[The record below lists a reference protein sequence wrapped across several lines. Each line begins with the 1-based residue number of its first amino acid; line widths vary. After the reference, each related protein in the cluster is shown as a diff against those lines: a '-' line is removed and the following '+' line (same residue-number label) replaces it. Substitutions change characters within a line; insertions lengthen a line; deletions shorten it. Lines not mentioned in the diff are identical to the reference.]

1 MPKYSI
7 KKNHER
13 EMRAIFNN
21 PNYSK
26 IPHLSEGFMSVEDVE
41 TEALLFVGLNPAIPK
56 KLKFNSN
63 FYPLGQKDNK
73 YREFFGK
80 FEEIAQE
87 VAMTWSHLDLL
98 MLKESQQSVVKDLL
112 YDPKLKAA
120 PFFFDQLKVSKKI
133 LEASKP
139 QIIVVTS
146 TLGRLFTGKMQAE
159 NENVWMGYTFKFDP
173 ILGTDVITN
182 EDSALKGTPVFFTTL
197 LSGPK
202 ALDLGS
208 YERLV
213 WHIGKVK
220 ELLNKK

>member
-13 EMRAIFNN
+13 EIRSIFKN
-21 PNYSK
+21 PNYAK
-26 IPHLSEGFMSVEDVE
+26 IPNIGEGFMSVEEVE

-56 KLKFNSN
+56 KLKFNSD
-63 FYPLGQKDNK
+63 FYPLTQENNK

-80 FEEIAQE
+80 FEEISKE
-87 VAMTWSHLDLL
+87 VGMAWSHMDLL
-98 MLKESQQSVVKDLL
+98 MMREAQQSEIKDLL
-112 YDPKLKAA
+112 YNPKVKAA
-120 PFFFDQLKVSKKI
+120 TFFFDQLKVSKKV
-133 LEASKP
+133 LEAAKP
-139 QIIVVTS
+139 KIIVVTS
-146 TLGRLFTGKMQAE
+146 TLGRLFTGKMQAN
-159 NENVWMGYTFKFDP
+159 NENVWMGYTFRFDP
-173 ILGTDVITN
+173 VLGTDVITN

-197 LSGPK
+197 LAGPK

-220 ELLNKK
+220 EQLQK